1 MRFERGVDP
10 AGQARAI
17 ERATELLA
25 ALAGGEP
32 GPLVVT
38 EDAAALPQRAPVEL
52 RRRRLDGVLGFAPDD
67 AEVEAIFGRLAMRVE
82 RTDGGW
88 RVTPPSFRFDI
99 GIEEDLIEEIGRI
112 AGYDRIPVT
121 PAVVTQELATAT
133 EHRVPPER
141 YVDRLAARGWHE
153 VITYGFVDE
162 RLDRLFVAD
171 GAPVPVANPIAADLN
186 VLRRS
191 LWPGLAN

>member
-1 MRFERGVDP
+1 
-10 AGQARAI
+10 
-17 ERATELLA
+17 
-25 ALAGGEP
+25 
-32 GPLVVT
+32 
-38 EDAAALPQRAPVEL
+38 
-52 RRRRLDGVLGFAPDD
+52 
-67 AEVEAIFGRLAMRVE
+67 
-82 RTDGGW
+82 
-88 RVTPPSFRFDI
+88 
-99 GIEEDLIEEIGRI
+99 DLIEEIGRI

-191 LWPGLAN
+191 LWPGLANVARQNLARQQTRFKLFEAGTRFASDGRSVEERAVLAGIAVGERSAEHWD